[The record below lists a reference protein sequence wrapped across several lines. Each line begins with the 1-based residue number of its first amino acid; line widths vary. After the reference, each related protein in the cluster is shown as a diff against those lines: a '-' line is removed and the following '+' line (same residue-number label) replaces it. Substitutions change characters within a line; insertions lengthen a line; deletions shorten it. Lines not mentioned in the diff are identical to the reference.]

1 MTSTSTVPKPPTAA
15 PSVLGGKQE
24 RRTSQLNRRSPVGRV
39 ITYALLLLFLVIVL
53 MPAYVLI
60 VTSFKSGRE
69 IGVNGQWNLPSVWTT
84 ASWDKAWTALGP
96 SFVRTFELAVPVA
109 VISSLIGSANGFV
122 LSRWRFPGADVVFTL
137 ILFGMFIPYQAVMIP
152 LRQIV
157 QTIGLPSGI
166 PTLIFVHIVYGIPI
180 CTLIFRNYYA
190 TTVPVELI
198 EAGRVDGAGLLRTFA
213 WLILPISVP
222 GFVVTI
228 IWQFTSSWNDY
239 LFAIFLS
246 NTRNGPITIALN
258 ALAGAQSPDYA
269 ASMAGALIASLPTLL
284 VYIVLGRWFIGGLM
298 AGSVKS

>member
-1 MTSTSTVPKPPTAA
+1 MTAVVTPPA
-15 PSVLGGKQE
+15 PVE
-24 RRTSQLNRRSPVGRV
+24 TPVARRRARRPFGPGPVV
-39 ITYALLLLFLVIVL
+39 KYALALFFLVVVL
-53 MPAYVLI
+53 MPAYVLV
-60 VTSFKSGRE
+60 VTSFKSGSE
-69 IGVNGQWNLPSVWTT
+69 IGVTGQWNLPERWTS
-84 ASWDKAWTALGP
+84 ASWSKAWDALQP
-96 SFVRTFELAVPVA
+96 SFLRTFQLAIPVA
-109 VISSLIGSANGFV
+109 VISSVIGAANGFV

-152 LRQIV
+152 LREIV
-157 QTIGLPSGI
+157 TTIGIPPGI
-166 PTLIFVHIVYGIPI
+166 PTLVFVHCVYGIPI

-190 TTVPVELI
+190 TTVPEELV

-213 WLILPISVP
+213 WIILPISVP

-228 IWQFTSSWNDY
+228 IWQFTSAWNDY

-269 ASMAGALIASLPTLL
+269 ASMAGALITSLPTLL
-284 VYIVLGRWFIGGLM
+284 VYVLLGRWFIGGLM

>member
-1 MTSTSTVPKPPTAA
+1 
-15 PSVLGGKQE
+15 
-24 RRTSQLNRRSPVGRV
+24 
-39 ITYALLLLFLVIVL
+39 

-60 VTSFKSGRE
+60 VTSFKSGSE
-69 IGVNGQWNLPSVWTT
+69 IGVTGQWNLPKEWTT
-84 ASWDKAWTALGP
+84 ASWVKAWDSLGP
-96 SFVRTFELAVPVA
+96 SFVRTFQLAIPVA
-109 VISSLIGSANGFV
+109 IISSILGAANGFV

-157 QTIGLPSGI
+157 TTIGVPPGI
-166 PTLIFVHIVYGIPI
+166 PTLVLVHCIYGIPI

-198 EAGRVDGAGLLRTFA
+198 EASRVDGADLLRTFRSV
-213 WLILPISVP
+213 ILPLSAP

-228 IWQFTSSWNDY
+228 IWQFTSAWNDY

-269 ASMAGALIASLPTLL
+269 ASMAGALITSLPTLV
-284 VYIVLGRWFIGGLM
+284 VYVVLGRWFIGGLM